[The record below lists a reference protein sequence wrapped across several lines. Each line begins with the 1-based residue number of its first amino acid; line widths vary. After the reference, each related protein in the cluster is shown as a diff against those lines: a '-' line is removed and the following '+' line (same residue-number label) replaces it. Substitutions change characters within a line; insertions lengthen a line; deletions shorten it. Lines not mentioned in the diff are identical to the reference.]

1 MEGYYYTELKSELT
15 SGKESQYF
23 SHRKIPSFFSRIG
36 HATTTNTT
44 TITNSTGGTK
54 TTKISDDESTNNSM
68 ASPGMKP
75 KPSSLDTYLSMKGG
89 GDLDV
94 VGGAD
99 VSPFAVME
107 SGPSVMSRVASL
119 KTILSVSNNLNS
131 NANAGINF
139 AAPAA
144 AAAGGGGGLGNSG
157 FPSNTSATTSANNPT
172 PTYLDANRNDSHG
185 NISNLY
191 SKDGGSMIRGMGDQN
206 SIRSKSRI
214 PTRSATSKRPK
225 TTYITNGGD
234 TVTTDAWNS
243 NHCSI
248 YHDMNLDQINLNAN
262 SDLVEGGNALA
273 VGGEDDVAPS
283 WRLKERM
290 KTVGVGL
297 ILALNIGT
305 DPPDVIKPNPCAK
318 LQCWMDPTST
328 SRSKAREK
336 IGELLE
342 GQYARWQGQNRFSKI
357 KYKRALDPTVEDVRN
372 LCNSLRR
379 AAKNERVLLH
389 YNGHG
394 VPRPTQ
400 NGEIWVFD
408 KNHTQYIPFSV
419 TDLRYLIGTPTLV
432 VLDCSGAGVLLP
444 FLVEEDGTTA
454 SDGMSSV
461 NTAAAAIEPDFA
473 AGGHQNVSVRNVI
486 VLCPTSKSEVLPMNS
501 DLPADLFT
509 SCLTTPIAIAL
520 RWFIRQNPLSC
531 SNIDPDSVDLIPGKL
546 NDRKTL
552 LGELNWIFTAIT
564 DTIVWNI
571 LPTSLFQSLFRQDL
585 MVASMFRNFLLAD
598 RIFRELNCTP
608 TSYPPLP
615 STYNHPL
622 WQAWD
627 LAVETCIS
635 QLVKEGVLG
644 NKTQPRSNIV
654 GNEYDEDDDN
664 DDEDDSHDENRY
676 SASKHASNRYFD
688 KKQYANDMKG
698 KESNEA
704 DNTSHSYNVSAPF
717 FAEQLTAF
725 EQWLEY
731 AAIRV
736 QSGGIILPP
745 PMKQNESFS
754 GMKKLAS
761 YMYPG
766 MSRNIESPE
775 QLPVVLQV
783 LLSPAHRERA
793 LVLLRRFLYL
803 GPSAVNLALSVGI
816 CPYVLRLLQSP
827 IDEYKHLLVGIWSKI
842 LEFDPGCKNDLV
854 KDGALPHFI
863 RHLDWDSSPSTVQDK
878 SLTSLSGFDNNEDNR
893 WHQRTMAAVIL
904 SVICSDD
911 PLVPNDPHFTLGQTE
926 CIRRNLHGTCLAI
939 LKRMDSDGNP
949 ENPPEFRMWLCI
961 CLGVLCR
968 DNINAQNEA
977 FKNNVHTEL
986 LSLVH
991 DGHPDVRAAA
1001 CYALGCLVSLA
1012 DASPNFV
1019 GLIANADVSS
1029 GVIPSLNTSAVQNVS
1044 AGLPWQHQGLVP
1056 LHTPSVANQ
1065 TSPMIPLVPQ
1075 GNSQQGL
1082 LPQLTPQQSVPFH
1095 PAVETSSQS
1104 GAADRDLLFFKE
1116 ILCASCDA
1124 SPIVRYEA
1132 TVVLGRLVRR
1142 NIHLFVNV
1150 AQKLKDNPVKNM
1162 SDFSPGS
1169 SVDCQGHEQT
1179 LVPVWKRIRSM
1190 HESDPH
1196 PKVSSA
1202 NTSILKMVNELM
1214 LLKEESLQAS
1224 AATYLDEGRSEYEEY
1239 KSTSHNYQR
1248 AQSAINL
1255 TLDSRNEKNGM
1266 KTLRTPSL
1274 MSINENG
1281 NLPPFSR
1288 NIAPGLSNSY
1298 QAPEPFI
1305 FTKDLYSV
1313 NKDIYN
1319 SIVNT
1324 DIPSSEFFE
1333 WQKDLFQKGSN
1344 RCSERVLL
1352 DPLYAKDA
1360 IILHREQRNSH
1371 VDQRTRFLSEK
1382 YACLRPLP
1390 KKKKGVLDV
1399 DSDEPDEE
1407 EIAMEAELA
1416 SKKKSLELKE
1426 KTLISYIGT
1435 KMTHMLRFHSY
1446 QSVLAASDGAM
1457 NVSVWDMKKSGT
1469 KIKSISNGNE
1479 GSTKMTAMSWM
1490 NERNHTLLLTGC
1502 DDGSVRIWDS
1512 VVDCKFDSDET
1523 DAQLVTAFFALPEL
1537 NPSVL
1542 PSRGSGMVIE
1552 WQQASGRLIA
1562 GGNTKVIRCWDVESE
1577 KCNIKI
1583 DSRVS
1588 SSCATSFATAW
1599 DYVQNDRSTGGFSG
1613 IGPDIIVGGYG
1624 DGQIK
1629 VFDLRIHDRQGDVIT
1644 MGESPNIVRRNRNRL
1659 HKDHVHKNWIVNVS
1673 YSYSPNK
1680 YEIVSGA
1687 VGGDLKFWD
1696 LRVARP
1702 IRSLEL
1708 QRSAMTTLACH
1719 PRIPILA
1726 SGSDANF
1733 IKVCSADGDTLQAF
1747 RHHEQL
1753 QGKRIGRVSTLA
1765 FHPNSPMLAA
1775 GFTNDIISVYAA

>member
-1 MEGYYYTELKSELT
+1 M
-15 SGKESQYF
+15 
-23 SHRKIPSFFSRIG
+23 
-36 HATTTNTT
+36 
-44 TITNSTGGTK
+44 NS
-54 TTKISDDESTNNSM
+54 SST
-68 ASPGMKP
+68 
-75 KPSSLDTYLSMKGG
+75 
-89 GDLDV
+89 
-94 VGGAD
+94 
-99 VSPFAVME
+99 
-107 SGPSVMSRVASL
+107 
-119 KTILSVSNNLNS
+119 
-131 NANAGINF
+131 
-139 AAPAA
+139 
-144 AAAGGGGGLGNSG
+144 GGGGGGGGGAGL
-157 FPSNTSATTSANNPT
+157 NTPIVTATTNAAPT
-172 PTYLDANRNDSHG
+172 STLDANYYFGTSHKND
-185 NISNLY
+185 N
-191 SKDGGSMIRGMGDQN
+191 GGGDPN
-206 SIRSKSRI
+206 SIRFKTPSHLLPTSSKRPAS
-214 PTRSATSKRPK
+214 SKRPK
-225 TTYITNGGD
+225 TTYITNGD
-234 TVTTDAWNS
+234 AVPTDVWNS
-243 NHCSI
+243 YHCSI
-248 YHDMNLDQINLNAN
+248 YHDMNLDQMNLNT
-262 SDLVEGGNALA
+262 SHDLEDDARRRR
-273 VGGEDDVAPS
+273 GEEDVAPS

-318 LQCWMDPTST
+318 LQCWMDPSST

-432 VLDCSGAGVLLP
+432 ILDCSGAGVLVP
-444 FLVEEDGTTA
+444 FLVEDDNGNGMAATTA
-454 SDGMSSV
+454 GVGNESEFTALGQQGSV
-461 NTAAAAIEPDFA
+461 K
-473 AGGHQNVSVRNVI
+473 NVI
-486 VLCPTSKSEVLPMNS
+486 VLCPTSKSEVLPMNP

-531 SNIDPDSVDLIPGKL
+531 SDIDPDSVDLIPGKL

-598 RIFRELNCTP
+598 RILRELNCTP

-615 STYNHPL
+615 STCNHPL

-635 QLVKEGVLG
+635 QLVREGVLG
-644 NKTQPRSNIV
+644 NKTQPRSHIV
-654 GNEYDEDDDN
+654 GNEDDDDN

-676 SASKHASNRYFD
+676 SSSSSKQATNRYFD
-688 KKQYANDMKG
+688 KTQYASDTKG
-698 KESNEA
+698 KDSSEA
-704 DNTSHSYNVSAPF
+704 DNNSHSYNVSAPF

-725 EQWLEY
+725 ETWLEY
-731 AAIRV
+731 AASRV
-736 QSGGIILPP
+736 KSGGTILPP

-754 GMKKLAS
+754 GMQKLAS

-863 RHLDWDSSPSTVQDK
+863 RHLDWDNSSSTVLNK
-878 SLTSLSGFDNNEDNR
+878 SSTSLFGFNINEDNR

-911 PLVPNDPHFTLGQTE
+911 PLVPNDTHFTLGQTE
-926 CIRRNLHGTCLAI
+926 CIRRNLHGTCLTL
-939 LKRMDSDGNP
+939 LKRMDSEGNP

-968 DNINAQNEA
+968 DNVTAQSEA
-977 FKNNVHTEL
+977 YKINVHLEL
-986 LSLVH
+986 FSLIH
-991 DGHPDVRAAA
+991 DDSPDVRAAA
-1001 CYALGCLVSLA
+1001 CYALGCLVSIA
-1012 DASPNFV
+1012 EISSNFV
-1019 GLIANADVSS
+1019 GMLANPDSGS
-1029 GVIPSLNTSAVQNVS
+1029 GVISQLNTAAAQNVS
-1044 AGLPWQHQGLVP
+1044 TGLPWQHQGLVP
-1056 LHTPSVANQ
+1056 LHAPSVANQ
-1065 TSPMIPLVPQ
+1065 TTPMMSFTPQ
-1075 GNSQQGL
+1075 GNAQHGF
-1082 LPQLTPQQSVPFH
+1082 LPQLTSQNSVPFH
-1095 PAVETSSQS
+1095 PTVDTSAEAN
-1104 GAADRDLLFFKE
+1104 AADRDLNFFKE
-1116 ILCASCDA
+1116 ILCASYDA

-1132 TVVLGRLVRR
+1132 TVVLGRLIRK
-1142 NIHLFVNV
+1142 NIDLFVNI
-1150 AQKLKDNPVKNM
+1150 AKTLKDNPGRQVK
-1162 SDFSPGS
+1162 DS
-1169 SVDCQGHEQT
+1169 SSGPSLELQGCEQALT
-1179 LVPVWKRIRSM
+1179 HVWKRIRSM

-1202 NTSILKMVNELM
+1202 NTAILRMINERI
-1214 LLKEESLQAS
+1214 LLTEENVQDAAS
-1224 AATYLDEGRSEYEEY
+1224 TDLEGGKTECEEV
-1239 KSTSHNYQR
+1239 KSTNHNYQR

-1255 TLDSRNEKNGM
+1255 TIDTRNEKHGM
-1266 KTLRTPSL
+1266 KGNRVPSL
-1274 MSINENG
+1274 MSINENEK
-1281 NLPPFSR
+1281 LSKFSR
-1288 NIAPGLSNSY
+1288 STLSGLGDSN
-1298 QAPEPFI
+1298 QPPESFI
-1305 FTKDLYSV
+1305 FTKDPYSL
-1313 NKDIYN
+1313 NKEMQN
-1319 SIVNT
+1319 NTLNT
-1324 DIPSSEFFE
+1324 DLPSSEFFE
-1333 WQKDLFQKGSN
+1333 WQKDLFQMGSN
-1344 RCSERVLL
+1344 RRSERQLL
-1352 DPLYAKDA
+1352 DPLYENDA

-1371 VDQRTRFLSEK
+1371 VDRRTRILSEK
-1382 YACLRPLP
+1382 YALLRPLP
-1390 KKKKGVLDV
+1390 KKKKSVLDV

-1407 EIAMEAELA
+1407 EMAMEAELV

-1426 KTLISYIGT
+1426 KTVINYSGT

-1446 QSVLAASDGAM
+1446 QSILAASDGAN
-1457 NVSVWDMKKSGT
+1457 NVSVWDMKNPRT
-1469 KIKSISNGNE
+1469 KIKSISNGNG

-1490 NERNHTLLLTGC
+1490 NERNHSLLLTGC
-1502 DDGSVRIWDS
+1502 DDGSVRIWDNI
-1512 VVDCKFDSDET
+1512 VDCKVDTDET
-1523 DAQLVTAFFALPEL
+1523 DAQLVTSFFALPEF
-1537 NPSVL
+1537 NPSKL
-1542 PSRGSGMVIE
+1542 TSRGSGMVTE
-1552 WQQASGRLIA
+1552 WQQASGRLIV
-1562 GGNTKVIRCWDVESE
+1562 GGNTNIIRCWDVESE

-1599 DYVQNDRSTGGFSG
+1599 DYVQNDRGTGGFSG
-1613 IGPDIIVGGYG
+1613 IGPDIVIGGYG

-1629 VFDLRIHDRQGDVIT
+1629 VFDLRIHDKQGDAIT
-1644 MGESPNIVRRNRNRL
+1644 MGESPQILRRNRNRL
-1659 HKDHVHKNWIVNVS
+1659 HKEHVHKNWIVNVS

-1680 YEIVSGA
+1680 YE
-1687 VGGDLKFWD
+1687 
-1696 LRVARP
+1696 
-1702 IRSLEL
+1702 
-1708 QRSAMTTLACH
+1708 
-1719 PRIPILA
+1719 
-1726 SGSDANF
+1726 
-1733 IKVCSADGDTLQAF
+1733 
-1747 RHHEQL
+1747 
-1753 QGKRIGRVSTLA
+1753 VSTSICKPIPCLMS
-1765 FHPNSPMLAA
+1765 HS
-1775 GFTNDIISVYAA
+1775 